1 MEKIKITLEL
11 SIKDIDNIYDY
22 FNSSEHEEISNILNE
37 ILCKVKHKNNKIEQF
52 TKKINEIL
60 I

>member
-22 FNSSEHEEISNILNE
+22 FNNLEHEEISNVLNE